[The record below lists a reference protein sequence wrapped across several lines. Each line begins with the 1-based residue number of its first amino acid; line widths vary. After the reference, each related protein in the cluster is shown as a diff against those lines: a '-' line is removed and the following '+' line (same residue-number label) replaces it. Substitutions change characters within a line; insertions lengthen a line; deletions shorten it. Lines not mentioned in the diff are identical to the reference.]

1 MQYNY
6 PYVAARDLRVR
17 AKAARSREDFEH
29 APFVIRR
36 RNRVWELIDESGN
49 LICLTVYK
57 RGAKE
62 VARRLSGNR

>member
-1 MQYNY
+1 MEYNY
-6 PYVAARDLRVR
+6 PCGAARNLRVH
-17 AKAARSREDFEH
+17 AKAARSHEDLEY

-36 RNRVWELIDESGN
+36 RNRVWELTDESGN

-62 VARRLSGNR
+62 VARRLSSKR